1 MFVVGVRRV
10 QCRVRRDHASDEIEE
25 AGGGADKSGEGEEE
39 CEEVMQVVDVLD
51 GGEPPPKRLPGGS

>member
-1 MFVVGVRRV
+1 M

-25 AGGGADKSGEGEEE
+25 AGGGADKSGEGEE

>member
-25 AGGGADKSGEGEEE
+25 AGGGADKSGEGEE